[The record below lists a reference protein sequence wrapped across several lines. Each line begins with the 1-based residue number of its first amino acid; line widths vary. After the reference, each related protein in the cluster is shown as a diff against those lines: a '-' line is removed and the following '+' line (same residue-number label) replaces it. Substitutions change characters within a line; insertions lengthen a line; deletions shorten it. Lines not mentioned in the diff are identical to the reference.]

1 MSSPLFALVKKDIK
15 SYFDQP
21 AAYILIV
28 PFVAVL
34 SYVFFSQALLNAEA
48 SLRPLFTV
56 DFQIDN
62 PSLPWLLAIF
72 VPAATMKLLAE
83 ENRDGT
89 LELLLTHPIRG
100 WIVLLSKFLSGFVF
114 VAFSILATIGIP
126 IAVQTA
132 GNLDIGA
139 AVGQYVGSL
148 FLAASFVSIGLFTSS
163 LTRNQVV
170 AFILGLSFTMLLMIM
185 GLDIVAVTLPQRL
198 ASLLQDLSPVTHFS
212 SVARGVIHLRDVLY
226 FIALISTFLSAT
238 FLIIR
243 GRTLSHK
250 STQYRN
256 LQLGTAGLIVFS
268 ILIGWS
274 GNSIEGRFDLT
285 EDRLFTIS
293 PATADLVEDLDDI
306 LTLEFYESR
315 EPAVPIALA
324 TRDIGDFLEDF
335 AAGSDGKVKLVRR
348 YPEEDEDELRK
359 AQIAGVP
366 PRQFNVRSQGELQIK
381 ASYLGLSMTY
391 VDQRE
396 TIPFINS
403 FDGFEYRL
411 ASLINRMVEDQK
423 KSVVFLTGHGQAGPS
438 GGYQTFS
445 ALLTDAYEVREINA
459 SEDLAIDLSGVDVLI
474 IGGPTQAIPDEASE
488 AVYNYV
494 ANGGKALLLI
504 DSILVDQAQL
514 IAGENRYSFRDLA
527 ERFGVVVE
535 KDLVFDLQANETL
548 SFGTQVGSVF
558 LPYPYWVR
566 APVIDK
572 KVAGNVE
579 SAVLPWASSLG
590 IVESQRELIEVIPI
604 LETSEFAAIDFTYR
618 DLRPNST
625 VFEEIT
631 PDNLVQSLV
640 AVAIA
645 EKSDDD
651 REAYRLVVV
660 GDSGW
665 LTDAVVSRSQE
676 NVALAL
682 NLVDW
687 LAQEDRL
694 ASVRS
699 KVVSSRDLLYSSPTH
714 ENAARWINIAGVPLI
729 FILFGAIR
737 SVRRRRFGFTL
748 YGQTAGGR
756 AARRRAESD
765 QEEEE

>member
-34 SYVFFSQALLNAEA
+34 SYVFFSQALITAEA

-100 WIVLLSKFLSGFVF
+100 WIVLLSKFLSGFIF
-114 VAFSILATIGIP
+114 VAFAILATIGIP
-126 IAVQTA
+126 VAVQTA

-139 AVGQYVGSL
+139 AAGQYVGSL

-170 AFILGLSFTMLLMIM
+170 AFILGLSLTMLLMIM
-185 GLDIVAVTLPQRL
+185 GLDIVAVTLPQQL

-226 FIALISTFLSAT
+226 FIALVSTFLSAT
-238 FLIIR
+238 FLIVR
-243 GRTLSHK
+243 GRTLSHR

-256 LQLGTAGLIVFS
+256 LQLGTAGLIIFS
-268 ILIGWS
+268 LLIGWS
-274 GNSIEGRFDLT
+274 GSSIEGRFDLT

-293 PATADLVEDLDDI
+293 PATSDIVEDLDDI
-306 LTLEFYESR
+306 LTLEFYESQ
-315 EPAVPIALA
+315 EPAIPIALA
-324 TRDIGDFLEDF
+324 TRDVGDFLEDF
-335 AAGSDGKVKLVRR
+335 ASGSDGKVKLVRR
-348 YPEEDEDELRK
+348 FPDEDDDELRK

-403 FDGFEYRL
+403 FDGFEYRM

-423 KSVVFLTGHGQAGPS
+423 KSVAFLTGHGQAGPS
-438 GGYQTFS
+438 GGYQTFA
-445 ALLTDAYEVREINA
+445 ALLTDSYEVREIDA
-459 SEDLAIDLSGVDVLI
+459 SEDPAIDLSGVDVLI
-474 IGGPTQAIPDEASE
+474 VGGPTQSIPDETAGTILE
-488 AVYNYV
+488 YLT
-494 ANGGKALLLI
+494 NGGKALLMI
-504 DSILVDQAQL
+504 DSVLVDQSQL
-514 IAGENRYSFRDLA
+514 IARENRNSFRDLP
-527 ERFGVVVE
+527 EKFGVIVE
-535 KDLVFDLQANETL
+535 NDLVFDLQSNETL

-579 SAVLPWASSLG
+579 SAILPWASSLG
-590 IVESQRELIEVIPI
+590 ISESQRGRIEVIPI
-604 LETSEFAAIDFTYR
+604 LETSEFAAIDFNYG
-618 DLRPNST
+618 DLRPNSPI
-625 VFEEIT
+625 FEETT

-640 AVAIA
+640 AVAVA
-645 EKSDDD
+645 EQSGDE
-651 REAYRLVVV
+651 EAYRIVVV

-665 LTDAVVSRSQE
+665 VTDALVSRSQE

-687 LAQEDRL
+687 LAQEDKL

-714 ENAARWINIAGVPLI
+714 ENTARWINVAGVPLI

-748 YGQTAGGR
+748 YGQSAGDR
-756 AARRRAESD
+756 AARRRADSE
-765 QEEEE
+765 QEDGE